1 MVNVAVSPALTV
13 LEDGEA
19 ATEKSMLIPDSPA
32 VCGLPAAL
40 SVIVSVALRVPEAVG
55 AKLTGMVQLAPALTL
70 APQLSAP
77 LTKSP
82 AFAPPMVMLLMV
94 SVPVPGFVSVTF
106 CAALVVPM
114 A

>member
-1 MVNVAVSPALTV
+1 MPKFKLVGESVTAGAVPVPVAVS
-13 LEDGEA
+13 
-19 ATEKSMLIPDSPA
+19 

-40 SVIVSVALRVPEAVG
+40 SVMVSVALRAPAAVG
-55 AKLTGMVQLAPALTL
+55 LKVTLKVQLAPA
-70 APQLSAP
+70 ASVAGSVPQVFVWA
-77 LTKSP
+77 KSP